1 MVLLTDDMLMTL
13 WRALV
18 LQVSRLLEVADTS
31 CAKSD
36 RADAFTALLAA
47 LRLVV
52 IGQRLSPQQL
62 LVSDVTIRCFFLMP
76 AVKASCYR
84 IVWLSVRLCISTFVD
99 AKSLYLT
106 L

>member
-1 MVLLTDDMLMTL
+1 MLMTL

-36 RADAFTALLAA
+36 RVDAFTALLAA

-62 LVSDVTIRCFFLMP
+62 LVSDVTIRCFFPYASSKGVVLSDSL
-76 AVKASCYR
+76 AVR
-84 IVWLSVRLCISTFVD
+84 PFVH
-99 AKSLYLT
+99 
-106 L
+106 